1 VSHRATIEPVVA
13 TIMDISGASAKLGMT
28 QRDVLEALVA
38 NIADAVYL
46 VNVDGLVEF
55 ANPAA
60 FELLGWDED
69 LIGRVSH
76 ATIHHHHWDGR
87 AFPQDECPM
96 LRPRQTGETVRVY
109 GDTFWRRDGSKFRV
123 AYSSA
128 PLGTEHGNGA
138 VVVFR
143 DVTAQMEAEDAA
155 RRRAVDHVRAEE
167 IHASRARIIEAAD
180 AERRRLVRNLH
191 DGAQQRLVRI
201 LLALRLAAKDADE
214 DDAELAGLL
223 AAIADDTDAAISEL
237 RDLGAGIRPHI
248 LATRGVRAAVESLS
262 GPFPI
267 PVTIDIPEQRF
278 PESIEAGAYFFVAEA
293 LTNVIKHAAA
303 SCTSVSLAVDEPGG
317 TIAIA
322 VADDG
327 RGGALAVAGRGLAG
341 MQDRLAALEGSLA
354 IHSPLG
360 AGTQL
365 TATLPVSVTAPTA
378 A

>member
-1 VSHRATIEPVVA
+1 MA
-13 TIMDISGASAKLGMT
+13 TIMDITRASAKLGMT
-28 QRDVLEALVA
+28 QRDVLEAVVA

-46 VNVDGLVEF
+46 VDVDGRVEF

-60 FELLGWDED
+60 FELLGWDEE

-76 ATIHHHHWDGR
+76 ATIHHHHWDGSD
-87 AFPQDECPM
+87 FPQEECPM
-96 LRPRQTGETVRVY
+96 LRPRLTGETVRIY
-109 GDTFWRRDGSKFRV
+109 GDTFWRRDGSKFHV

-155 RRRAVDHVRAEE
+155 RRRAVEHGRAEE

-201 LLALRLAAKDADE
+201 LLALRLAGKEVNDE
-214 DDAELAGLL
+214 DPQLALLL
-223 AAIADDTDAAISEL
+223 ARIADDTDAAITEL
-237 RDLGAGIRPHI
+237 RDLGSGIRPH
-248 LATRGVRAAVESLS
+248 LLTTRGVRAAVESLT

-267 PVTIDIPEQRF
+267 PVTIDIPERRW

-293 LTNVIKHAAA
+293 LTNVIKHSEAGSARVTVTGDA
-303 SCTSVSLAVDEPGG
+303 GAE
-317 TIAIA
+317 TIAIE

-341 MQDRLAALEGSLA
+341 MGDRLEALEGALR
-354 IHSPLG
+354 IDSPLG
-360 AGTQL
+360 GGTRL
-365 TATLPVSVTAPTA
+365 TATLPVSLAASAAPA
-378 A
+378 

>member
-1 VSHRATIEPVVA
+1 
-13 TIMDISGASAKLGMT
+13 MSAKLGMT
-28 QRDVLEALVA
+28 QHDVLEALVA

-46 VNVDGLVEF
+46 VDVDGRVEF

-69 LIGRVSH
+69 LLGRISH
-76 ATIHHHHWDGR
+76 ATIHHHHWDGS

-96 LRPRQTGETVRVY
+96 LRPRLTGKTVRVY

-128 PLGTEHGNGA
+128 PLATERGNGA

-143 DVTAQMEAEDAA
+143 DVTAHMEAEEAA
-155 RRRAVDHVRAEE
+155 RRRAVDHVRAQE

-180 AERRRLVRNLH
+180 AERRRLARNLH

-201 LLALRLAAKDADE
+201 LLALRLAGKDTAV
-214 DDAELAGLL
+214 DDPGLAGLL
-223 AAIADDTDAAISEL
+223 ARIADDTEAAIAEL
-237 RDLGAGIRPHI
+237 RDLGSGIRPSI
-248 LATRGVRAAVESLS
+248 LTTRGVRAAIESLT

-267 PVTIDIPEQRF
+267 PVTIDVTEQRF
-278 PESIEAGAYFFVAEA
+278 PDTVEAGAYFFIAEA
-293 LTNVIKHAAA
+293 LTNVIKHAEATMA
-303 SCTSVSLAVDEPGG
+303 CVRLRITGPG
-317 TIAIA
+317 TIAIE

-327 RGGALAVAGRGLAG
+327 RGGAVAVPGRGLAG

-354 IHSPLG
+354 IDSP
-360 AGTQL
+360 AGGGTRL
-365 TATLPVSVTAPTA
+365 TATLPVALTTPA
-378 A
+378 AV